1 MKKRN
6 TVPFLSTILGI
17 ALLSTMSPE
26 PAAAQSLQ
34 PVRLPLV
41 LYQEVPVPG
50 HLGRIDHF
58 SGDSDNVYLSIVGS
72 NGIGIESSFEGRVVG
87 FIPGVP
93 EPQGVLYVPGFDKIF
108 AASALGKVYIFS
120 GKTHRLEKSIDFGVD
135 ADNLRWDP
143 VHKRILVGFGEQDG
157 GIASIDPATDRRVGA
172 VLKTGSHPESFQI
185 ELHGPMVYVNCPHEG
200 SVVEAINRDTGQVAK
215 WPLRGV
221 SGNYAMALDE
231 ADHRLFTVTR
241 RIPTLVVFNTETGEV
256 VAMIPGIVAESDDV
270 YFDSV
275 RKRIYVIGAQGYVSV
290 VQQIDPDRYGLI
302 ANVPTKV
309 GARTG
314 YWDAPSGVLDVGVQ
328 AEGDAP
334 AQILRFEAENY

>member
-1 MKKRN
+1 MKN
-6 TVPFLSTILGI
+6 TALPFLFTILGI
-17 ALLSTMSPE
+17 VLVSAIGRE

-34 PVRLPLV
+34 AVRPPLE

-58 SGDSDNVYLSIVGS
+58 SGDSDNVYFSIVGS
-72 NGIGIESSFEGRVVG
+72 DGIGIENWFEGRVVG

-93 EPQGVLYVPGFDKIF
+93 KPQGVLYVPGFDKIF
-108 AASALGKVYIFS
+108 AASAEGKVYIFA
-120 GKTHRLEKSIDFGVD
+120 GKTHRLEKSIDFGAD

-143 VHKRILVGFGEQDG
+143 VHKLVLVGFGEQDG

-185 ELHGPMVYVNCPHEG
+185 ELHGPMVYVNCPHAG
-200 SVVEAINRDTGQVAK
+200 SVVEAINRATGEITK
-215 WPLRGV
+215 WPLHGV

-231 ADHRLFTVTR
+231 TDHRLFTVTR
-241 RIPTLVVFNTETGEV
+241 RLPTLVVFDTETGEE
-256 VAMIPGIVAESDDV
+256 VALIPGIVAESDDV

-275 RKRIYVIGAQGYVSV
+275 RKRIYVIGGEGYVSV
-290 VQQIDPDRYGLI
+290 IQQIDPDRYGLI

-314 YWDAPSGVLDVGVQ
+314 YWDPRSGVLDVGVQ